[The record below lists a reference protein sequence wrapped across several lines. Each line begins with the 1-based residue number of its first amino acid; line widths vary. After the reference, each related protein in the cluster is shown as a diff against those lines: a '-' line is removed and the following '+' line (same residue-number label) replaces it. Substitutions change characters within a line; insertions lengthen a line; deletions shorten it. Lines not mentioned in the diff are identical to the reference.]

1 MDSISFG
8 GWEEENE
15 IGNGFERSASSA
27 TTSSSAMRAYDVFIN
42 HRGIDT
48 KRTIASTIYH
58 TLDCMGLRVFL
69 DKEELQLGDFLP
81 ATINYAMRSASLH
94 IAIFSKKYAQ
104 SPWCLAELSFMLKT
118 GTKIIPIFYD
128 VQPRDL
134 RWVGRGGSIYAS
146 SFAQHEKSGRYSS
159 LQLDQWK
166 SALHNVSFYCGWEL
180 NKLNNDEGRLLKNIV
195 NVVLEVVK
203 NVPLE
208 VAKHPVGLDE
218 TVADFEEA
226 AFKSV
231 ECTENVKIVGIVGM
245 GGCGKTTLAKDLY
258 NRKISSFQGSSFLF
272 DVRDAA
278 AKNMLHKLQKK
289 LLEDLLHVTGLTF
302 DSISQ
307 GKGVLAYRLRFIRVL
322 IVLDDIDHMDQI
334 DALLPAKDNLGAGSL
349 IIVTT
354 RDMEVLTCSSIKSIY
369 KMGGLDRSNARQI
382 FCWHAFLQPCPTHGF
397 EDLVEQF
404 LNACNGLP
412 LSLKVL
418 GGHLYGKSKVYWK
431 SQLQKISRILPDNI
445 KQKLRVSYDALDE
458 EEQEIFLDIACF
470 FIGEK
475 KGLAITIWDGSG
487 WSGLHSLETLV
498 NKSLV
503 ELDYRNHI
511 RMHDHL
517 RDLGREIATK
527 QTPCRFWFQFQKQPK
542 ERLPIR
548 GIMAAITIYAD
559 FEEYPHCMSHYTPPF
574 QDCMKLLVG
583 NTSNT
588 TSSLGL
594 QLLVVKGNYFSQ
606 QFAELSRDLLWLRW
620 FDFQHTRLPSWLSLR
635 NLNVLELH
643 DAGALEDL
651 WEPNGDAPFPE
662 LRELIIT
669 SSPDKFILQSFPT
682 SIGSLEHLKKMALLG
697 GLNSGEFKIRG
708 LPEEFSNL
716 QSLEHLELRYCT
728 MLASLPTHFGDLTNL
743 RHVDLYFC
751 KQLTALPVSFKQLT
765 QLQYLDLS
773 VCLNLTLK
781 NDILENI
788 TKLEVLKFTFCQK
801 LHELPHKLTNQAYLR
816 ELYLDGTSIKELP
829 ANIDK
834 LSKLEVLKVGSPFL
848 RSLPMSLGNLSCLT
862 RLTINHCPKLKYLPE
877 SLGHLGHLEYLKLG
891 WSELDEL
898 PSFENL
904 NSLKEL
910 DIEVS
915 SQVSIIQGFEH
926 LRSLEMLTLNTF
938 WNQPGIRSL
947 EGTDRL
953 KRLQLVAN
961 TRSALETCIGTI
973 QRWPCEM
980 TIAGRA
986 VRNVDSIVN
995 SLAFPN
1001 LNVVDKLTLV
1011 EDASMVQDGWW
1022 MLQFPETCLRNATA
1036 IIIFFVVHCY
1046 QDTSFLVSVRRELDG
1061 LSGSS
1066 CSSMRLRQGKWLYIG
1081 VFAEGSLLMEDLK
1094 NSFVDAIE
1102 VDHQPEK
1109 YVIEKGMAVIM
1120 SKGKECKRVHAFY
1133 QILALLEHCH

>member
-542 ERLPIR
+542 
-548 GIMAAITIYAD
+548 
-559 FEEYPHCMSHYTPPF
+559 
-574 QDCMKLLVG
+574 
-583 NTSNT
+583 
-588 TSSLGL
+588 
-594 QLLVVKGNYFSQ
+594 
-606 QFAELSRDLLWLRW
+606 
-620 FDFQHTRLPSWLSLR
+620 
-635 NLNVLELH
+635 
-643 DAGALEDL
+643 
-651 WEPNGDAPFPE
+651 
-662 LRELIIT
+662 
-669 SSPDKFILQSFPT
+669 
-682 SIGSLEHLKKMALLG
+682 
-697 GLNSGEFKIRG
+697 
-708 LPEEFSNL
+708 
-716 QSLEHLELRYCT
+716 
-728 MLASLPTHFGDLTNL
+728 
-743 RHVDLYFC
+743 
-751 KQLTALPVSFKQLT
+751 
-765 QLQYLDLS
+765 
-773 VCLNLTLK
+773 
-781 NDILENI
+781 
-788 TKLEVLKFTFCQK
+788 
-801 LHELPHKLTNQAYLR
+801 
-816 ELYLDGTSIKELP
+816 
-829 ANIDK
+829 
-834 LSKLEVLKVGSPFL
+834 
-848 RSLPMSLGNLSCLT
+848 
-862 RLTINHCPKLKYLPE
+862 
-877 SLGHLGHLEYLKLG
+877 
-891 WSELDEL
+891 
-898 PSFENL
+898 
-904 NSLKEL
+904 
-910 DIEVS
+910 
-915 SQVSIIQGFEH
+915 
-926 LRSLEMLTLNTF
+926 
-938 WNQPGIRSL
+938 
-947 EGTDRL
+947 
-953 KRLQLVAN
+953 
-961 TRSALETCIGTI
+961 
-973 QRWPCEM
+973 RWPCEM